1 MIATVFKGLEMQRY
15 LVHFS
20 YFGTR
25 FRGMQKRTSRQ
36 QNLESLDEKSAETV
50 YRSEEDTVQGALESA
65 IWTAARPENNRVVFN
80 ASSRTDRGVHALCN
94 TGHMD
99 LATSLVTNK
108 HPSPRQL
115 TTLLNQLMLSRS
127 LDIRVM
133 RTLAVPPTF
142 HSRYLVRSRTYLYRL
157 AIVPR
162 SSVCDLPE
170 EVIRHQWRGAPV
182 DHRASR
188 GKKRQTAAKAN
199 NCITTHLT
207 QLEEGF
213 YYEIRKKEDFNL
225 NLFRSALSLF
235 VGEHNF
241 SNFTRS
247 KGRLKYSKTEDRGY
261 VARERTAE
269 ELTKRIDLISVDER
283 PPPLPPS
290 LHPLYQENH
299 IMFLDVVVRGQSFL
313 WNQVRRMVGA
323 AVAVATGEVE
333 LDLVRR
339 MLALDESTDMN
350 CVSVMRNAPPH
361 GLYLA
366 SVNYEEGAMDV
377 GTDVD
382 REMLSMEKV
391 QPTDVDQEMVGTT
404 ELCVAASRS

>member
-1 MIATVFKGLEMQRY
+1 MG
-15 LVHFS
+15 
-20 YFGTR
+20 
-25 FRGMQKRTSRQ
+25 
-36 QNLESLDEKSAETV
+36 
-50 YRSEEDTVQGALESA
+50 SEEDTVQGALESA
-65 IWTAARPENNRVVFN
+65 IWTAAR
-80 ASSRTDRGVHALCN
+80 
-94 TGHMD
+94 
-99 LATSLVTNK
+99 
-108 HPSPRQL
+108 QL
-115 TTLLNQLMLSRS
+115 TTLLNQLMLARS

-133 RTLAVPPTF
+133 RTLAVPSTF

-170 EVIRHQWRGAPV
+170 EAIRHQWRG
-182 DHRASR
+182 ASR
-188 GKKRQTAAKAN
+188 GKKRQTAAKVN
-199 NCITTHLT
+199 NCITTHLS

-269 ELTKRIDLISVDER
+269 ELTKRIDLMSVDER

-333 LDLVRR
+333 LDLVRG
-339 MLALDESTDMN
+339 MLALDKSTDMN

-366 SVNYEEGAMDV
+366 SVNYEDGAMDV

-391 QPTDVDQEMVGTT
+391 QPTDVDKGMVGTT
-404 ELCVAASRS
+404 ELCEAAEDNNI